1 MNILFVCTGNTC
13 RSSMAE
19 GILKFLL
26 KENNIEN
33 INVSSA
39 GLSAFEGQRANEKA
53 IDVLINKGIDIKT
66 HRSRQLTEE
75 IIKTSDL
82 ILTMT
87 GSHKKL
93 ITNTLPEYSHKIY
106 TLKEYALKVNSESTE
121 NTNIDIDDP
130 YGMDMKTYEETSN
143 EITEQLIKII
153 KTIDKQSSIY

>member
-39 GLSAFEGQRANEKA
+39 GISAFEGQRANENA
-53 IDVLINKGIDIKT
+53 IRVLINKGIDIKN

-75 IIKTSDL
+75 IIKASDL

-87 GSHKKL
+87 DSHKKL

-106 TLKEYALKVNSESTE
+106 TLKEYALKVNNESTE

-153 KTIDKQSSIY
+153 KTIDKQ

>member
-1 MNILFVCTGNTC
+1 MNVLFVCTGNTC

-53 IDVLINKGIDIKT
+53 IDVLKNKGIDIKN

-87 GSHKKL
+87 DSHKKL
-93 ITNTLPEYSHKIY
+93 ITNTLPEYLHKIY
-106 TLKEYALKVNSESTE
+106 TLKEYALKVNNESRD
-121 NTNIDIDDP
+121 NANLDIDDP

-143 EITEQLIKII
+143 EITEQLVKII
-153 KTIDKQSSIY
+153 KAIDKQ

>member
-87 GSHKKL
+87 DSHKKL
-93 ITNTLPEYSHKIY
+93 ITNTLP
-106 TLKEYALKVNSESTE
+106 
-121 NTNIDIDDP
+121 
-130 YGMDMKTYEETSN
+130 
-143 EITEQLIKII
+143 
-153 KTIDKQSSIY
+153 

>member
-1 MNILFVCTGNTC
+1 
-13 RSSMAE
+13 MAE

-87 GSHKKL
+87 DSHKKL

-106 TLKEYALKVNSESTE
+106 TLREYALKVNSESTE

-143 EITEQLIKII
+143 EITEQLVKII

>member
-87 GSHKKL
+87 DSHKKL

-106 TLKEYALKVNSESTE
+106 TLREYALKVNSESTE

-143 EITEQLIKII
+143 EITEQLVKII

>member
-1 MNILFVCTGNTC
+1 MNVLFVCTGNTC

-53 IDVLINKGIDIKT
+53 IDVLKNKGIDIKN

-87 GSHKKL
+87 DSHKKL
-93 ITNTLPEYSHKIY
+93 ITNILPEYLHKIY
-106 TLKEYALKVNSESTE
+106 TLKEYALKVNNESRD
-121 NTNIDIDDP
+121 NANLDIDDP

-143 EITEQLIKII
+143 EITEQLVKII
-153 KTIDKQSSIY
+153 KAIDKQ